1 MLFSEG
7 RASHLRELSA
17 DVVSR
22 LVKIPGIVVSAS
34 GIKAKATRISIQCR
48 SCRTVVPNIDIKP
61 GMCLISLQ
69 VCNLIF
75 GFHQICHGILP

>member
-48 SCRTVVPNIDIKP
+48 SCRTVVPNIDIRP
-61 GMCLISLQ
+61 GPCW
-69 VCNLIF
+69 IF
-75 GFHQICHGILP
+75 RNRKYACSYQTSHDVKI